1 MKTYDDFLKT
11 KFNYGSSKG
20 MDKIKIHEKL
30 FDFQISIVNWACKK
44 GRAAIFADTGLLSL
58 KRNEEQSR
66 HRFGHFIKTLRILF
80 NRSCRE
86 CKRLRIRLYV

>member
-30 FDFQISIVNWACKK
+30 FDFQSSIVNWACKK
-44 GRAAIFADTGLLSL
+44 GRAAIFADTGL
-58 KRNEEQSR
+58 
-66 HRFGHFIKTLRILF
+66 GKTFMQLDFAKNAIMHSKKKCDNIRPA
-80 NRSCRE
+80 CRE
-86 CKRLRIRLYV
+86 